1 VSTRS
6 KVVQGS
12 AALAALLALTDA
24 ACAGPGTTTSAAGP
38 GAHRISLLS
47 VGMFAIAAFVFLV
60 VISFLAYG
68 LFHRRGDAEDDQ
80 PTLEDH
86 GGTRMVLLGGIAFPI
101 VVLIVLFVITLV
113 ALEAQ
118 AREDTGTHVFTIDVT
133 AHRWWWEFQYPGQ
146 GIDTANEV
154 HIPTGQ
160 PVLMQVTSDD
170 VIHSFW
176 VPRLQ
181 RKVDA
186 VPGRT
191 NDVTLQA
198 DADGTYLGECSEYC
212 GLQHAHMR
220 FNVIAE
226 SSEAFDTWVADQQR
240 VAPEPTGDALQGQQ
254 VFLGSS
260 CVYCHSI
267 TGTNASGT
275 IGPNLTHVASRTT
288 LASGTIPNTPEE
300 LAAWIQDPQSIK
312 PGTQMPATGLTP
324 TQLRQ
329 LVAYLETLG

>member
-1 VSTRS
+1 MSTKAR
-6 KVVQGS
+6 VVQGS
-12 AALAALLALTDA
+12 AVLAAVLALTDA
-24 ACAGPGTTTSAAGP
+24 ACSGPGTMTSAAGP

-60 VISFLAYG
+60 VICFLAYG
-68 LFHRRGDAEDDQ
+68 LFRRRRDADDEQ
-80 PTLEDH
+80 PILDDG
-86 GGTRMVLLGGIAFPI
+86 GGTKMVLLGGVAFPI
-101 VVLIVLFVITLV
+101 VVLIILFVITLV

-118 AREDTGTHVFTIDVT
+118 ARDDTGTHAFTIDVI
-133 AHRWWWEFQYPGQ
+133 AHRWWWEFQYPTQ
-146 GIDTANEV
+146 GIITANEV
-154 HIPTGQ
+154 HIPTGE
-160 PVLMQVTSDD
+160 PVLMEVTSTD

-186 VPGRT
+186 IPGRT
-191 NDVTLQA
+191 NEVTLQA
-198 DADGTYLGECSEYC
+198 DTDGTYLGECSEFC

-220 FNVIAE
+220 FNVVAE
-226 SSEAFDTWVADQQR
+226 SPDAFNTWIAGQQKT
-240 VAPEPTGDALQGQQ
+240 PGEPTGEALQGQQ

-275 IGPNLTHVASRTT
+275 VGPNLTHVASRTT
-288 LASGTIPNTPEE
+288 LAAGTIPNTPEE
-300 LAAWIQDPQSIK
+300 LAAWIEDPQSIK
-312 PGTQMPATGLTP
+312 PGTQMPASGLTP

-329 LVAYLETLG
+329 LVAYLESLS

>member
-1 VSTRS
+1 V
-6 KVVQGS
+6 
-12 AALAALLALTDA
+12 LAGVLALTDA
-24 ACAGPGTTTSAAGP
+24 ACSGPGAMTEANGP

-47 VGMFAIAAFVFLV
+47 IAMFAVAAFVFLV
-60 VISFLAYG
+60 VICFLAYG
-68 LFHRRGDAEDDQ
+68 LFHRRRDDDEQ
-80 PTLEDH
+80 RPDLDDH

-101 VVLIVLFVITLV
+101 VVLVILFVITLV

-118 AREDTGTHVFTIDVT
+118 AREDTGSHVFTIDVI
-133 AHRWWWEFQYPGQ
+133 AHRWWWEFQYPDQ
-146 GIDTANEV
+146 HIDTANEV

-160 PVLMQVTSDD
+160 PVLMEVTSTD

-191 NDVTLQA
+191 NEVTLQA

-212 GLQHAHMR
+212 GLQHAHMH
-220 FNVIAE
+220 FDVIAQ
-226 SSEAFDTWVADQQR
+226 SSDAFNGWVSQQQT
-240 VAPEPTGDALQGQQ
+240 VPAEPTGDALRGQQ

-267 TGTNASGT
+267 SGTNANGT
-275 IGPNLTHVASRTT
+275 VGPNLTHVAGRAT
-288 LASGTIPNTPEE
+288 LAAGTIPNTPEE
-300 LAAWIQDPQSIK
+300 LAAWISDPQSIK
-312 PGTQMPATGLTP
+312 QGTQMPGTDLTP
-324 TQLRQ
+324 TQMRQ
-329 LVAYLETLG
+329 LVAYLESLG